1 MKRIWI
7 YQADRILTEQE
18 SQQISVELTAF
29 AEQWKVHGKP
39 LSASAELRYN
49 LFIILKV
56 DEDVAAAS
64 GCSVDSSVRFLKGIE
79 EKYHVQLFDRMQFA
93 YKSVNGV
100 AVVNRSG
107 FEKLLA
113 AGEINDHTLVF
124 DNTITY
130 EHQLEN
136 AWAVPFK
143 ESWHK
148 RLFA

>member
-7 YQADRILTEQE
+7 YQADRILTAQE
-18 SQQISVELTAF
+18 SEQISTELAAF

-39 LSASAELRYN
+39 LSASAELRDD

-56 DEDVAAAS
+56 DEAIAAAS

-79 EKYHVQLFDRMQFA
+79 EKYGVQLFDRMQFA
-93 YKSVNGV
+93 YKSTSGV

-113 AGEINDHTLVF
+113 AGEIDDNTLVF

-130 EHQLEN
+130 EHQLDS
-136 AWAVPFK
+136 AWVIPFK

>member
-7 YQADRILTEQE
+7 YQADRILTAQE
-18 SQQISVELTAF
+18 SQHISTELAAF

-39 LSASAELRYN
+39 LSASAELRDH

-79 EKYHVQLFDRMQFA
+79 EKYGVQLFDRMQFA
-93 YKSVNGV
+93 YKSTSGV

-113 AGEINDHTLVF
+113 AGEIDDNTLVF

-130 EHQLEN
+130 EHQLDS
-136 AWAVPFK
+136 AWVVPFK

>member
-18 SQQISVELTAF
+18 SQQVSDELAAF

-39 LSASAELRYN
+39 LSASAELRDN

-56 DEDVAAAS
+56 DEDVATAS

-79 EKYHVQLFDRMQFA
+79 ERYHVQLFDRMQFA
-93 YKSVNGV
+93 YKSTNGL
-100 AVVNRSG
+100 AVVDRSG

-113 AGEINDHTLVF
+113 TGEIDDNTLVF
-124 DNTITY
+124 DNTISY
-130 EHQLEN
+130 DHQLES

>member
-7 YQADRILTEQE
+7 YQADRILTAQE
-18 SQQISVELTAF
+18 SQHISTELAAF

-39 LSASAELRYN
+39 LSASAELRDH

-56 DEDVAAAS
+56 DEAIAAAS

-79 EKYHVQLFDRMQFA
+79 EKYGVQLFDRMQFA
-93 YKSVNGV
+93 YKSTSGV

-113 AGEINDHTLVF
+113 AGEIDDNTLVF

-130 EHQLEN
+130 EHQLDS
-136 AWAVPFK
+136 AWVVPFK

>member
-39 LSASAELRYN
+39 LSASAELRDN

-124 DNTITY
+124 DNTITH

>member
-39 LSASAELRYN
+39 LSASAELRDN

>member
-7 YQADRILTEQE
+7 YQADRILTAQE
-18 SQQISVELTAF
+18 SEQISIELAAF

-39 LSASAELRYN
+39 LSASAELRDD

-56 DEDVAAAS
+56 DEAIAAAS

-79 EKYHVQLFDRMQFA
+79 EKYGVQLFDRMQFA
-93 YKSVNGV
+93 YKSTSGV

-113 AGEINDHTLVF
+113 TGEINDNTLVF

-130 EHQLEN
+130 EHQLDS
-136 AWAVPFK
+136 AWVVPFK

>member
-7 YQADRILTEQE
+7 YQADRILTVEE
-18 SQQISVELTAF
+18 GQQIAVELSAF

-39 LSASAELRYN
+39 LSASAELCDN

-56 DEDVAAAS
+56 DEDIAAAS

-79 EKYHVQLFDRMQFA
+79 DRYHVQLFDRMQFA
-93 YKSVNGV
+93 YKSTNGV
-100 AVVNRSG
+100 VVANREE

-113 AGEINDHTLVF
+113 AGEIDDNTLVF

-130 EHQLEN
+130 DHQLDS
-136 AWAVPFK
+136 AWIVPFK

>member
-7 YQADRILTEQE
+7 YQADRILTVEEGQE
-18 SQQISVELTAF
+18 IEVELSAF

-39 LSASAELRYN
+39 LSASAELRDN

-56 DEDVAAAS
+56 DEDIAAAS

-79 EKYHVQLFDRMQFA
+79 ERYHVQLFDRMQFA
-93 YKSVNGV
+93 YKSTNGV
-100 AVVNRSG
+100 AVANRAI

-113 AGEINDHTLVF
+113 AGEIDDNTLVF

-130 EHQLEN
+130 EHQLDS
-136 AWAVPFK
+136 AWIVPFK

>member
-7 YQADRILTEQE
+7 YQADRVLSGDEG
-18 SQQISVELTAF
+18 QQIAAELTTF

-39 LSASAELRYN
+39 LSASAELRDN

-56 DEDVAAAS
+56 DEDIAAAS

-93 YKSVNGV
+93 YKSANGV

>member
-7 YQADRILTEQE
+7 YQADRILSAEE
-18 SQQISVELTAF
+18 SRQISTALLDF

-39 LSASAELRYN
+39 LSASAELRDN

-64 GCSVDSSVRFLKGIE
+64 GCSIDSSVRFLKGVE
-79 EKYHVQLFDRMQFA
+79 EQYGIQLFDRMQFA
-93 YKSVNGV
+93 YKSSNGIE
-100 AVVNRSG
+100 VVDRSG
-107 FEKLLA
+107 FEELLA
-113 AGEINDHTLVF
+113 GGKIDDSTIVF

-136 AWAVPFK
+136 AWEIPFK

>member
-7 YQADRILTEQE
+7 YQADRILSVDEGE
-18 SQQISVELTAF
+18 QISVELAAF

-39 LSASAELRYN
+39 LSASAELRDH

-56 DEDVAAAS
+56 DEDIAAAS

-79 EKYHVQLFDRMQFA
+79 EKYGVQLFDRMQFA
-93 YKSVNGV
+93 YKSTSGV

-107 FEKLLA
+107 FERLLA
-113 AGEINDHTLVF
+113 AGEIDDNTLVF

-130 EHQLEN
+130 EHQLDN
-136 AWAVPFK
+136 AWVVPFK

>member
-39 LSASAELRYN
+39 LSASAELRDN

-113 AGEINDHTLVF
+113 AGEINDHTFVF

>member
-7 YQADRILTEQE
+7 YQADRILSVEE
-18 SQQISVELTAF
+18 GEQISVELAAF

-39 LSASAELRYN
+39 LSASGELRDH

-56 DEDVAAAS
+56 DEDIAAAS

-79 EKYHVQLFDRMQFA
+79 EKYGVQLFDRMQFA
-93 YKSVNGV
+93 YKSTSGV

-107 FEKLLA
+107 FERLLA
-113 AGEINDHTLVF
+113 AGEIDDNTLVF

-130 EHQLEN
+130 EHQLDN
-136 AWAVPFK
+136 AWVVPFK